1 VVRLDPVVRLPKVVI
16 LVSMERLGTVEML
29 VSMARLGTV
38 VILEST
44 GRLDCVATLEPVVRP
59 DTVARSDCGKAR
71 VQVIE
76 AEAVSS
82 GAPTTAVNSTQL
94 LLLLIRF

>member
-1 VVRLDPVVRLPKVVI
+1 MVRLPKVVI
-16 LVSMERLGTVEML
+16 LVSMERLGTVEMM

-44 GRLDCVATLEPVVRP
+44 GRLDCVGTLDSVVRP
-59 DTVARSDCGKAR
+59 DTVVRSDCGKAR

-76 AEAVSS
+76 AEAVST

-94 LLLLIRF
+94 VVLLTKF